1 MQKGGGKKK
10 NKEKTGFTP
19 VEDMIKSPDTT
30 FDVLTADSLF
40 GFMVTMEVSRENA
53 EYLGRS
59 RGGNK
64 LDHLITQYLLKISVI
79 DVTRHYLDP
88 IVLDG
93 RGHNKSSESA
103 TNFYKEAMLQ
113 QRIWLESIVGG
124 KVPVCPDVYNVSYNC
139 GNALFRSARPSASS
153 TASFSRREVR
163 KYPQVHDYLVRYHDS
178 ARSGSSAKIGAIA
191 MEYIPNSRTLY
202 EVMYPDV
209 EEAFKRKALITAG
222 AQVLRLF
229 LNHAVVH
236 NDLHLGNVLVDET
249 GMSYIIDF
257 GIVVDLSDTTS
268 RYYVRYSPFNLMES
282 RRAYNAF
289 FQEQRPNRMDPEGDR
304 ADIETT
310 CREII
315 EKLMR
320 AEKAIFGRCQMDFL
334 FGELE
339 SRNLFYEVGLKYKE
353 LSSSSS
359 GAMSQKAIHKKIE
372 NGEIELITDAGL
384 GEALIQQLPFLQPT
398 YASDDASDV
407 ETVPIAT
414 AYLATVPLARTDETI
429 MLPNTERNNAIGIIK
444 RSRVIKR
451 KKQKKTKRRR

>member
-59 RGGNK
+59 RGGVK
-64 LDHLITQYLLKISVI
+64 LNNPITQYLLKISVI
-79 DVTRHYLDP
+79 DVTRHYLEP

-103 TNFYKEAMLQ
+103 TDFCKEAMLQ
-113 QRIWLESIVGG
+113 QRLWLESIVGG

-139 GNALFRSARPSASS
+139 GNALFRSARQSASS
-153 TASFSRREVR
+153 TASFSRREVS
-163 KYPQVHDYLVRYHDS
+163 KYPQVHDYLVRYHN
-178 ARSGSSAKIGAIA
+178 SGSSAKIGAIA

-236 NDLHLGNVLVDET
+236 NDLHLGNVLVDKT

-257 GIVVDLSDTTS
+257 GIVVDLADATS

-310 CREII
+310 CLEII

-320 AEKAIFGRCQMDFL
+320 AEKAIFRRCQMDFL
-334 FGELE
+334 YDELK

-359 GAMSQKAIHKKIE
+359 GAMSQKAISKKIE

-407 ETVPIAT
+407 ETVPLAT
-414 AYLATVPLARTDETI
+414 AYLATAPLARTDETI
-429 MLPNTERNNAIGIIK
+429 VLPDTEQNNAIGITKKK
-444 RSRVIKR
+444 RFRVIKR